1 MMRGMMRVIVMAGA
15 LAVILYAGGQLVTEA
30 AALRKLDDPQ
40 AGFANANGFEAAFRT
55 EALHKALAT
64 GDPKFLDQTI
74 TDQRSH
80 APFDPFLMAVSAL
93 SGMVRNDRDLQRRAA
108 LFDRALLLAPHDR
121 RIRKMRDAGQ
131 LMLQTRPPEWQQPAK
146 SGPEVR

>member
-1 MMRGMMRVIVMAGA
+1 MMRGMMRVVVMAGA
-15 LAVILYAGGQLVTEA
+15 LAVILYAGWQLATEG

-40 AGFANANGFEAAFRT
+40 AGFANAKGFEAALRS

-64 GDPKFLDQTI
+64 GDPKILDQTI

-93 SGMVRNDRDLQRRAA
+93 SGMVRDDRDLQRRAA

-131 LMLQTRPPEWQQPAK
+131 LMLQTRHPEWQQPAK

>member
-1 MMRGMMRVIVMAGA
+1 MNRFIATVVAGA
-15 LAVILYAGGQLVTEA
+15 MSVGMAYAGVTE
-30 AALRKLDDPQ
+30 DDLK
-40 AGFANANGFEAAFRT
+40 N
-55 EALHKALAT
+55 
-64 GDPKFLDQTI
+64 DQTI

-93 SGMVRNDRDLQRRAA
+93 SGMVRDDRDLQRRAA

-121 RIRKMRDAGQ
+121 RIRTMRDAGQ